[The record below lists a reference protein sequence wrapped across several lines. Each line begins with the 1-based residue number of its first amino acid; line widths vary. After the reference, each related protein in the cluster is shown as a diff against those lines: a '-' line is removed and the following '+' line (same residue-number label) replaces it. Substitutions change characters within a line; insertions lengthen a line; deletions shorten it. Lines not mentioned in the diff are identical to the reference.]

1 MSNAENTMST
11 TAEKAPFNPKLRRR
25 VDETTGQNLVECNLV
40 ESITLSLAQEIER
53 DSRVV
58 CLGEDVGLNGGVF
71 RATDGLQARFGEN
84 RIFDTPLSESGIM
97 GAAIGLAMGGMR
109 PIPEIQFEGFMG
121 PAYDQLVNHAARYR
135 TRSRGAITIPLVV
148 RVPVGG
154 GIHAPELHS
163 DSPEAIYA
171 HQPGLKVVMPCT
183 PYDAKGLLLSA
194 IRDPDPVIFFEP
206 KRVYRSYREEVPDE
220 EYLIPIG
227 KGKVV
232 TEGDNIT
239 VVSWGASVFQCL
251 EALDQ
256 LPEDISAELIDLRSI
271 YPLDIDIIMQS
282 VEKTGR
288 VVIVHEA
295 PKTAGMGAEIATLIQ
310 EHCFLHLQA
319 PVQRVTGFDTVMPY
333 YKLELDYLPDAKRIA
348 EAIQQCM
355 QY

>member
-1 MSNAENTMST
+1 MAQLTLVQAITST
-11 TAEKAPFNPKLRRR
+11 LDQEMARDKR
-25 VDETTGQNLVECNLV
+25 VM
-40 ESITLSLAQEIER
+40 
-53 DSRVV
+53 
-58 CLGEDVGLNGGVF
+58 CLGEDVGNNGGVF
-71 RATDGLQARFGEN
+71 RVTEGLQKKHGADRVV
-84 RIFDTPLSESGIM
+84 DTPLAESGIM
-97 GAAIGLAMGGMR
+97 GVSIGLAMGGMR
-109 PIPEIQFEGFMG
+109 PIPEIQFEGFLG
-121 PAYDQLVNHAARYR
+121 PAYDQLCNHAARFR
-135 TRSRGAITIPLVV
+135 TRTRGAVTIPMTV

-232 TEGDNIT
+232 TEGENIT